1 MAERKPF
8 ILPKDIPIE
17 QYPKP
22 EVFLS
27 EGKRIIDE
35 AQKQG
40 VILRVMGPL
49 ALHYY
54 FMEQIPLYAKL
65 ERLGERYF
73 TDIDYAGYGKHRNKC
88 SKLLRGLGYEC
99 DVQTMAMTG
108 RTRQIYY
115 GGAVPMIDVFFDKLN
130 YCHEVDYEGGSSSTI
145 LGAAGRHPAAEA
157 ADRGDQRQG
166 PQGHRVPA
174 HRGADIGEDDAKKI
188 NAGVHRQALLRRLG
202 LLVHGHAAQPAQGE
216 DAQRQR
222 AGLSPT
228 SSATTSRPRSTSSWR
243 ASRPSPRPRAGR
255 SAPRRAPTRSGTTR
269 ASRTGETR
277 SGRPSRGRP
286 AVEMTGRGGGR
297 PAGVRPLARLAD
309 EAATL
314 RLAPLLFTG
323 SYC

>member
-73 TDIDYAGYGKHRNKC
+73 TDIDYAGYGKQRNKY
-88 SKLLRGLGYEC
+88 SKLFEACGYEC

-115 GGAVPMIDVFFDKLN
+115 GGAVPMIDVFIDKLN
-130 YCHEVDYEGGSSSTI
+130 YCHEVDYEGRLEMDEYSR
-145 LGAAGRHPAAEA
+145 AAGRHHAAEA

-174 HRGADIGEDDAKKI
+174 HGGSAGRRRHQEDQH
-188 NAGVHRQALLRRLG
+188 GVHRQAVLRRLG
-202 LLVHGHAAQPAQGE
+202 LLVHGHAAQPAEGE
-216 DAQRQR
+216 DAHRRR
-222 AGLSPT
+222 AGLHRR
-228 SSATTSRPRSTSSWR
+228 SSATTSRPRSTSCWR
-243 ASRPSPRPRAGR
+243 A
-255 SAPRRAPTRSGTTR
+255 
-269 ASRTGETR
+269 
-277 SGRPSRGRP
+277 
-286 AVEMTGRGGGR
+286 
-297 PAGVRPLARLAD
+297 
-309 EAATL
+309 
-314 RLAPLLFTG
+314 
-323 SYC
+323 